1 MAAQQGDR
9 LDALDV
15 ALLGLAR
22 AHPRAGVLE
31 LSRLARVARATVQSR
46 LARMEADGIIT
57 GYGPELDLDS
67 AGYTMQA
74 FVTLEIAQGRLD
86 EVARHLAAIPGV
98 LEAYATTGQQDLL
111 CRVAARSHQ
120 ELQEAL
126 LAIGGTDLVVRS
138 TSAILLSVV
147 VPPRVLPLLESAQ
160 PAAPSRAPAYRA
172 LPAEPAGGIPAS

>member
-1 MAAQQGDR
+1 VPAEHGAR

-22 AHPRAGVLE
+22 AHPRAGILE

-46 LARMEADGIIT
+46 LSRMADDGIIT
-57 GYGPELDLDS
+57 GYGPEIDLDA

-86 EVARHLAAIPGV
+86 EVAEHLAAVPGV
-98 LEAYATTGQQDLL
+98 IEAYATTGTHDVL
-111 CRVAARSHQ
+111 CRVAAGSHG
-120 ELQEAL
+120 ELQEVL
-126 LAIGGTDLVVRS
+126 LAIGRGDLVVRS

-147 VPPRVLPLLESAQ
+147 VAPRVMPLLESAHH
-160 PAAPSRAPAYRA
+160 PAASRAPAYR
-172 LPAEPAGGIPAS
+172 S